1 MDSRAE
7 SSRVS
12 RGRAS
17 GPPVS
22 PGPWTGSFRFWFA
35 TRRWEWSPEVYKMHG
50 YAPGEVEPTTDLL
63 LAHKH
68 PGDREQVAEIISR
81 SIAHGEPFSSR
92 HRFIDTHGQEHQVM
106 VVADRILDED
116 GRPVGTAGFYIDLS
130 GTLADAGQYALDTQ
144 LPGLMDARATIEQ
157 AKGVLMHMY
166 QVNSE
171 QAFQL
176 LRWRSQETG
185 VELRAL
191 AEQLLAELSS
201 VPPPAE
207 ALARFDHLLLTLH
220 ERIPTD
226 PTLPIAAEGS
236 DVEQ

>member
-1 MDSRAE
+1 
-7 SSRVS
+7 
-12 RGRAS
+12 
-17 GPPVS
+17 
-22 PGPWTGSFRFWFA
+22 
-35 TRRWEWSPEVYKMHG
+35 
-50 YAPGEVEPTTDLL
+50 
-63 LAHKH
+63 
-68 PGDREQVAEIISR
+68 
-81 SIAHGEPFSSR
+81 
-92 HRFIDTHGQEHQVM
+92 M

-220 ERIPTD
+220 ERIPAD